1 MFSNILLASA
11 LVLVTSATPV
21 PQWNGWPS
29 GGHGGHGP
37 PHGPPGGPPAGPND
51 EYLRSLPITRDGGEL
66 QLAGKKW
73 AGAGANVYWLGL
85 VKDKPVNSTE
95 HSPR

>member
-1 MFSNILLASA
+1 MFPTILLASA
-11 LVLVTSATPV
+11 LVLVTSANPV
-21 PQWNGWPS
+21 PQWNEWPS

-85 VKDKPVNSTE
+85 VRTQTSHRHRV
-95 HSPR
+95 

>member
-1 MFSNILLASA
+1 MLPTILLSSA

-21 PQWNGWPS
+21 PQWNGWPF

-37 PHGPPGGPPAGPND
+37 PHGPPKGPSD
-51 EYLRSLPITRDGGEL
+51 EYLRSLPITREGGEL

-85 VKDKPVNSTE
+85 VDIPNQ
-95 HSPR
+95 HSMKA